1 MHAAVTTAKKD
12 NLNHRE
18 VINCRVIGGDVI
30 GDLAKS
36 QAVRRTTRE
45 RFEEKSEGGNSTTHS
60 QFGYLSRAEARV
72 GSVLDT
78 SCRR

>member
-1 MHAAVTTAKKD
+1 MD
-12 NLNHRE
+12 NSG
-18 VINCRVIGGDVI
+18 VIVGDVI

-36 QAVRRTTRE
+36 QAVSWKARE
-45 RFEEKSEGGNSTTHS
+45 RFEEKSEGGTSTTHS
-60 QFGYLSRAEARV
+60 QIGYLSRAEARV